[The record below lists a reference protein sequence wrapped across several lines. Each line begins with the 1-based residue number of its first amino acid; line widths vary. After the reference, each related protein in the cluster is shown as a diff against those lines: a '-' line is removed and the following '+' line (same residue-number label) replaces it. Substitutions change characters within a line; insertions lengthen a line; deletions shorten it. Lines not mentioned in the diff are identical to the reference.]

1 MEPFGVMAGGAV
13 PCIQVFNRP
22 LSGAEKAAVM
32 AYLAAKWDLE

>member
-1 MEPFGVMAGGAV
+1 V
-13 PCIQVFNRP
+13 PPRVTRVIAEILVFNRP